1 MKKTGKK
8 TLKTPLAK
16 KSENRQSQ
24 SKTKTKTKIK
34 TKLKSQSQKAAG
46 AGHKTSAKVRSAAAH
61 IGKTTKKMVDDV
73 FLKVLGMKVL
83 ARAQEITQSLQKEKR
98 SRKKARS

>member
-1 MKKTGKK
+1 MKKTVKKK
-8 TLKTPLAK
+8 TSKASSVK
-16 KSENRQSQ
+16 KSDTRKAPSRAGTK
-24 SKTKTKTKIK
+24 SKSH
-34 TKLKSQSQKAAG
+34 SQSQGAAR
-46 AGHKTSAKVRSAAAH
+46 AGRKTTAKVRSAAVH